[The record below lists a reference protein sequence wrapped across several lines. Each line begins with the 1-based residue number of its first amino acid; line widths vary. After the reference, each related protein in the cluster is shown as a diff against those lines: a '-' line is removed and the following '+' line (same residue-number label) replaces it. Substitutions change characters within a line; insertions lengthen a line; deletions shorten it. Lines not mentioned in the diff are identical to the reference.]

1 MITHTTYKNRPAIVV
16 EGPVLRATFLPEDG
30 GKMASLKTAEGKE
43 LLLVKEGQAYKTL
56 GLEGSYVASECSA
69 FDDMCPT
76 IDPYTPLSGA
86 FQGETYPDHG
96 EACRLPYAVK
106 RENDWVTFTA
116 KSKLFPL
123 TYRKTV
129 TATDSGLAI
138 SYAVENAGEEGFPF
152 LWAGH
157 IMLQGEE
164 GMVLNTPFP
173 GNAPTASCFCT
184 EGYDITTL
192 PKDRLTGFIPG
203 KGAAY
208 KFYYTQK
215 IKEGRFSLSY
225 ANGKELLF
233 TYDGEKVP
241 YLGVWL
247 NNGEFQNIYNIAPEP
262 CTIPFDA
269 PDKAAKRGYYGEIPP
284 KGEFSFTLTITL
296 K

>member
-1 MITHTTYKNRPAIVV
+1 
-16 EGPVLRATFLPEDG
+16 
-30 GKMASLKTAEGKE
+30 MASLKTAKGKE
-43 LLLVKEGQAYKTL
+43 LLLVKKGETYQTL
-56 GLEGSYVASECSA
+56 DFDGDYVSSECSA

-76 IDPYTPLSGA
+76 IDPYTPLTGA
-86 FQGETYPDHG
+86 HQGVTYPDHG
-96 EACRLPYAVK
+96 EACRLSYEVQTEGNAVA
-106 RENDWVTFTA
+106 FTA

-129 TATDSGLAI
+129 TPTESGL
-138 SYAVENAGEEGFPF
+138 SVFYAVENAGAEAFPF

-157 IMLQGEE
+157 IMLQGED
-164 GMVLNTPFP
+164 GMVIRTPFDDDAET
-173 GNAPTASCFCT
+173 APCFCT
-184 EGYDITTL
+184 KGYDISTL
-192 PKDRLTGFIPG
+192 PKNRLTGFNPG

-215 IKEGRFSLSY
+215 IKEGKFSVTY
-225 ANGKELLF
+225 ADGKELTF

-247 NNGEFQNIYNIAPEP
+247 NNGEFQDIYNIAPEP

-269 PDKAAKRGYYGEIPP
+269 PDKAEKRGYYGAIPA
-284 KGEFSFTLTITL
+284 KGTFEFALQITL